1 MPLEVEKDGYSV
13 QGGGAS
19 TAPAKEGDAD
29 AAAGASSG
37 GRSGAAPAQE
47 MRPPMQPRRPP
58 GVKSEGCRPRPGR
71 RMSAAV
77 GPGAAQGPAAAA
89 AEGPAGQQE
98 ETDTAA
104 GAAAPGGASVNK
116 AEELLFTQRRAELLR
131 QREAHAAEAE
141 TVRQR
146 VEKEPRRIGPKAVS
160 PASPRRT
167 RSAPPAAW
175 RRQRTVWPHLSRE
188 VLELHGRRAK
198 LRGGAPAE
206 PQVGGRALAY
216 SLGEQLLFG
225 GRPPTRGGGGSSA
238 RSLPRSEGLD
248 GVDLA
253 LLLPPSASSRGPP
266 EPRNMKQERLMV
278 VVNGLRRRRRA

>member
-188 VLELHGRRAK
+188 VLELHERRARRYGGQAEP
-198 LRGGAPAE
+198 RGRGTAA
-206 PQVGGRALAY
+206 PQVGGRALTR
-216 SLGEQLLFG
+216 SLREQT
-225 GRPPTRGGGGSSA
+225 TRGGGGSAA
-238 RSLPRSEGLD
+238 RSLPRSQGLD
-248 GVDLA
+248 EVDPA
-253 LLLPPSASSRGPP
+253 LLLPPSAGSRGRP
-266 EPRNMKQERLMV
+266 EPRDLKQERLMTV
-278 VVNGLRRRRRA
+278 LNGLRRR